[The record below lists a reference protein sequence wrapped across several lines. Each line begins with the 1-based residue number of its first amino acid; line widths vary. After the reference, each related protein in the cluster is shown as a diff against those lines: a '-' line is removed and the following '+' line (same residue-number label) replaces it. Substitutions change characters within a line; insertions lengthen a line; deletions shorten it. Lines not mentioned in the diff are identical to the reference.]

1 VIFEGW
7 GGGDRI
13 GSYLG
18 KPGQRTLADRLID
31 CEEVR
36 TLRAVLVGHAAG
48 SRSPGQLGFAAASV
62 RKSAYASIKGLAGPP
77 ITARPR
83 TIRWRYEHH
92 ALPSCYLGQQ
102 IQLSGEL
109 DLSTVEQ
116 LNEAL
121 APMVSAGRAVILDLS
136 ELEFMD
142 SSALQAIYEAA
153 KSLDGRGCVI
163 IYGLE
168 NGSVWLRMLSEF
180 AQISD
185 LPNIHVIPG
194 DVPVGSVA
202 GCSVH

>member
-1 VIFEGW
+1 MMPF
-7 GGGDRI
+7 RATTS
-13 GSYLG
+13 GS
-18 KPGQRTLADRLID
+18 T
-31 CEEVR
+31 
-36 TLRAVLVGHAAG
+36 
-48 SRSPGQLGFAAASV
+48 
-62 RKSAYASIKGLAGPP
+62 
-77 ITARPR
+77 
-83 TIRWRYEHH
+83 
-92 ALPSCYLGQQ
+92 

-109 DLSTVEQ
+109 DLSTVGQ

-121 APMVSAGRAVILDLS
+121 APMVSAGGAITLDLS

-142 SSALQAIYEAA
+142 SSALRGIYEAA

-163 IYGLE
+163 IHGPE

-194 DVPVGSVA
+194 DVPVGSVV

>member
-1 VIFEGW
+1 MLF
-7 GGGDRI
+7 RAATS
-13 GSYLG
+13 GS
-18 KPGQRTLADRLID
+18 T
-31 CEEVR
+31 
-36 TLRAVLVGHAAG
+36 
-48 SRSPGQLGFAAASV
+48 
-62 RKSAYASIKGLAGPP
+62 
-77 ITARPR
+77 
-83 TIRWRYEHH
+83 
-92 ALPSCYLGQQ
+92 

-109 DLSTVEQ
+109 DLSTVRQ

-121 APMVSAGRAVILDLS
+121 APMVSAGGAIILDLS

-153 KSLDGRGCVI
+153 KSLDGRGCLI
-163 IYGLE
+163 IHGLE

-194 DVPVGSVA
+194 DLPVGGVV

>member
-1 VIFEGW
+1 MLF
-7 GGGDRI
+7 RAATS
-13 GSYLG
+13 GS
-18 KPGQRTLADRLID
+18 T
-31 CEEVR
+31 
-36 TLRAVLVGHAAG
+36 
-48 SRSPGQLGFAAASV
+48 
-62 RKSAYASIKGLAGPP
+62 
-77 ITARPR
+77 
-83 TIRWRYEHH
+83 
-92 ALPSCYLGQQ
+92 

-109 DLSTVEQ
+109 DLSTVGQ

-163 IYGLE
+163 IYGLK

-194 DVPVGSVA
+194 DVPVESVA